1 MFSTTEI
8 TSAEIISDN
17 PVHQR
22 LFFAYIEAGQRISGN
37 LLEVGCGVGRGLA
50 ILTEA
55 AEQYTAIDKN
65 EKLIQVLQ
73 SQYPQARF
81 QAQNIPP
88 FRDIADNQFD
98 FVVSFQVIEH
108 IQQDDL
114 FVKEI
119 HRVLKQGG
127 KAIITTPNIKQS
139 LTRNPWHIREYTAEG
154 LAKLMRK
161 YFAEVETLGVQ
172 GNEKVKAYFEEN
184 RKAVA
189 KYKKLDIFGL
199 EQRLPRWLLRIPYD
213 ILNRMNRKKLQ
224 QQNTGLVSEIHYSD
238 YFLSDRPDECLDL
251 FYVGTK

>member
-1 MFSTTEI
+1 
-8 TSAEIISDN
+8 
-17 PVHQR
+17 
-22 LFFAYIEAGQRISGN
+22 
-37 LLEVGCGVGRGLA
+37 
-50 ILTEA
+50 
-55 AEQYTAIDKN
+55 
-65 EKLIQVLQ
+65 
-73 SQYPQARF
+73 
-81 QAQNIPP
+81 
-88 FRDIADNQFD
+88 
-98 FVVSFQVIEH
+98 VIEH